1 MSSSGRPPTS
11 DPRARLAAL
20 TRTDF
25 SVLPGKPLPLGVT
38 DAREGL
44 NFSVFSRNATEA
56 SLVLYAIGDA
66 EPFLELP
73 LDTPYFRTG
82 DIWHVCIDG
91 LERGFEYGWRFDR
104 RPVAR
109 DAVHRFDPALVM
121 VDPYARAVSTVHVDG
136 RAEKRGVYTAGEF
149 DWKYVHQ
156 PAVPAS
162 EKIIYEMHV
171 RGFTRHPSS
180 EARHPGT
187 YRGLVEMIPYLRD
200 LGVTTVELLP
210 VYEFDD
216 AVNPD
221 MDPEVRKHLTNF
233 WGYSP
238 IGFFAPN
245 ARFASDGQHGE
256 QVGEFKFLVRE
267 LHRAGIEVILDVVFN
282 HTAEGSGLPNDRT
295 FSFRGIDN
303 AIYYMIDPKTGQ
315 YLDYSGCGNTLNC
328 NHPVV
333 RELVLNAL
341 RYWGGEMGVDGFRF
355 DLASVLSRGRDG
367 RVLVDPP
374 LIETIADDP
383 VMADLTLI
391 AEAWDAAGLYQVGTF
406 PAWGRWCEWNG
417 PFRDDVRRFLRGDAG
432 MVPTLASRLAGS
444 SDLYKASGRKPY
456 HSINFVTC
464 HDGFTL
470 ADLVAYNTKH
480 NEANGEENR
489 DGTGEN
495 FSWNC
500 GGEGP
505 TTNARVLAL
514 RGQQTRNFLAILFLS
529 QGTPMLLAGDEMG
542 RTQRGNNNAYCHDNE
557 ISWIDWRLLDQNAGI
572 HRFTKL
578 LIQFR
583 KAHPV
588 LRRDE
593 FLTGYGSA
601 GSPRPDVSWHGVQVG
616 APDFGTDSRSLA
628 MQLAG
633 EHAPQLDD
641 DVYLAMNSWVDDLDF
656 ELPAPPPGCVW
667 LRVIDTAE
675 ASPRD
680 IAEPGS
686 EEKVPGSTI
695 RVRAFSCVV
704 LRSGR

>member
-1 MSSSGRPPTS
+1 MLGSGRPPSS

-20 TRTDF
+20 TRADF

-38 DAREGL
+38 EVRDGL

-82 DIWHVCIDG
+82 DIWHVCIGG
-91 LERGFEYGWRFDR
+91 LERGFEYGWRLDR
-104 RPVAR
+104 NPVAR
-109 DAVHRFDPALVM
+109 DALHRFDASLVM
-121 VDPYARAVSTVHVDG
+121 VDPYARAVSTVQVGG
-136 RAEKRGVYTAGEF
+136 RAEKRSVFTASEF
-149 DWKYVHQ
+149 DWKYVQQ
-156 PAVPAS
+156 PAVPAA

-180 EARHPGT
+180 EVRHPGT
-187 YRGLVEMIPYLRD
+187 YRGLVETIPHLRD

-216 AVNPD
+216 SVNPD
-221 MDPEVRKHLTNF
+221 MDPELRQHLTNF
-233 WGYSP
+233 WGYNP

-245 ARFASDGQHGE
+245 ARFAADGQYGE
-256 QVGEFKFLVRE
+256 QVDEFKFLVRE

-282 HTAEGSGLPNDRT
+282 HTAEGSGAPTDRT

-303 AIYYMIDPKTGQ
+303 AIYYMVDPRSGK

-355 DLASVLSRGRDG
+355 DLAAVLSRGRDG
-367 RVLVDPP
+367 RVLADPP

-432 MVPTLASRLAGS
+432 LVPALASRLAGS
-444 SDLYKASGRKPY
+444 SDLYEASGRKPY

-480 NEANGEENR
+480 NEANGEQNR

-500 GGEGP
+500 GVEGP
-505 TTNARVLAL
+505 TSDPQVLAL
-514 RGQQTRNFLAILFLS
+514 RSQQTRNFLTILFLA

-557 ISWIDWRLLDQNAGI
+557 LSWIDWRLVDENAGI
-572 HRFTKL
+572 LRFTKL
-578 LIQFR
+578 LIAFR
-583 KAHPV
+583 KAHPA
-588 LRRDE
+588 LRRTE
-593 FLTGYGSA
+593 FLSGRGSL
-601 GSPRPDVSWHGVQVG
+601 SSVRPDVSWHGVR
-616 APDFGTDSRSLA
+616 AFEPDFGSNSHSLA
-628 MQLAG
+628 MLLAG
-633 EHAPQLDD
+633 EHAPQPDD
-641 DVYLAMNSWVDDLDF
+641 DIYLAMNAWVEDLDF
-656 ELPAPPPGCVW
+656 ELPTPPPGRVW
-667 LRVIDTAE
+667 LRVIDTF
-675 ASPRD
+675 ASSPGD
-680 IAEPGS
+680 IAEPGH
-686 EEKVPGSTI
+686 EERVIGATI
-695 RVRAFSCVV
+695 RVHAFSSVV
-704 LRSGR
+704 LRSSE

>member
-38 DAREGL
+38 RARDGL
-44 NFSVFSRNATEA
+44 NFSIFSRNATEA

-109 DAVHRFDPALVM
+109 DAVHRFDSSLVL
-121 VDPYARAVSTVHVDG
+121 VDPYARAVSTVHVNG
-136 RAEKRGVYTAGEF
+136 RAEKRGVHTEGEF

-156 PAVPAS
+156 PGIPAS

-180 EARHPGT
+180 EARNPGT

-256 QVGEFKFLVRE
+256 QVDEFKFLVRE
-267 LHRAGIEVILDVVFN
+267 LHRAGLEVILDVVFN
-282 HTAEGSGLPNDRT
+282 HTAEGSGSPSDRT

-303 AIYYMIDPKTGQ
+303 AIYYMIDPKTGR

-333 RELVLNAL
+333 RELVLSAL

-367 RVLVDPP
+367 RVLADPP

-417 PFRDDVRRFLRGDAG
+417 PFRDDVRQFLRGDSG
-432 MVPTLASRLAGS
+432 RVPKLASRLAGS
-444 SDLYKASGRKPY
+444 SDLYEASGRKPY

-480 NEANGEENR
+480 NEANGENNR
-489 DGTGEN
+489 DGTGDN

-500 GGEGP
+500 GAEGP
-505 TTNARVLAL
+505 TSNARVLSL
-514 RGQQTRNFLAILFLS
+514 RRQQTRNFLTILFLS
-529 QGTPMLLAGDEMG
+529 QGTPMLLAGDELG
-542 RTQRGNNNAYCHDNE
+542 RTQHGNNNAYCHDNE
-557 ISWIDWRLLDQNAGI
+557 LSWIDWRLRDDNADLF
-572 HRFTKL
+572 RFTKL
-578 LIQFR
+578 LIAFR
-583 KAHPV
+583 KAHSV
-588 LRRDE
+588 LRRTE
-593 FLTGYGSA
+593 FLTGRGSA
-601 GSPRPDVSWHGVQVG
+601 SSTRPDVSWHGVQVG
-616 APDFGTDSRSLA
+616 APDFGPDSRALA
-628 MQLAG
+628 MHLAG
-633 EHAPQLDD
+633 EHASQPDD
-641 DVYLAMNSWVDDLDF
+641 DVYFAVNAWVDDLDF
-656 ELPAPPPGCVW
+656 ELPSPPPGRIW

-675 ASPRD
+675 PSPRD
-680 IAEPGS
+680 IAEPGR
-686 EEKVPGSTI
+686 EERVIGSKI
-695 RVRAFSCVV
+695 CVRAFSSVV
-704 LRSGR
+704 LRSGL

>member
-1 MSSSGRPPTS
+1 MRPTGS

-20 TRTDF
+20 ASPDF
-25 SVLPGKPLPLGVT
+25 SIQPGKPLPLGVT
-38 DAREGL
+38 PASGGL
-44 NFSVFSRNATEA
+44 NFAVVSKHSTEA

-82 DIWHVCIDG
+82 DVWHVWIDG
-91 LERGFEYGWRFDR
+91 LDRGFEYGWRFDR
-104 RPVAR
+104 RPSPREAL
-109 DAVHRFDPALVM
+109 HRYDPSLVL
-121 VDPYARAVSTVHVDG
+121 VDPYSRAISTVFVEG
-136 RAEKRGVYTAGEF
+136 RAEKRGVQIASAF
-149 DWKYVHQ
+149 DWKYVQ
-156 PAVPAS
+156 KPAVPAT

-180 EARHPGT
+180 EVRHPGT
-187 YRGLVEMIPYLRD
+187 YRGLVEKIDYLKD

-216 AVNPD
+216 AVNPQ
-221 MDPEVRKHLTNF
+221 MDPELRRHLTNF
-233 WGYSP
+233 WGYNP
-238 IGFFAPN
+238 IGFFSPN
-245 ARFASDGQHGE
+245 ARYAADGQHGE
-256 QVGEFKFLVRE
+256 QVDEFKFMVRE
-267 LHRAGIEVILDVVFN
+267 MHLAGIEVILDVVFN
-282 HTAEGSGLPNDRT
+282 HTAEGNGGPGDRT

-303 AIYYMIDPKTGQ
+303 AIYYISDPRTGK

-333 RELVLNAL
+333 RELVLDAL
-341 RYWGGEMGVDGFRF
+341 RYWAGEMGVDGFRF
-355 DLASVLSRGRDG
+355 DLAAVLSRGRDG
-367 RVLVDPP
+367 RVLADPP

-417 PFRDDVRRFLRGDAG
+417 PFRDDVRRFLRGEGG

-444 SDLYKASGRKPY
+444 SDLYQPSGRRPY

-470 ADLVAYNTKH
+470 ADLVSYDTKH

-489 DGTGEN
+489 DGASEN

-500 GGEGP
+500 GVEGP
-505 TTNARVLAL
+505 TGDPRVVEL
-514 RGQQTRNFLAILFLS
+514 RRRQTRNFLAILLLS

-557 ISWIDWRLLDQNAGI
+557 IGWVDWRLLDENADL

-578 LIQFR
+578 LIAFR

-588 LRRDE
+588 LRRAD
-593 FLTGYGSA
+593 FLTGRGSA
-601 GSPRPDVSWHGVQVG
+601 WTRRPDVSWHGVDLG
-616 APDFGTDSRSLA
+616 APDFGPSSRSLA
-628 MQLAG
+628 MHLGG
-633 EHAPQLDD
+633 EHVAGGDD
-641 DVYLAMNSWVDDLDF
+641 DVYVAMNSWVDDLAF
-656 ELPAPPPGCVW
+656 ELPPPPPGCVW
-667 LRVIDTAE
+667 LRVVDTA
-675 ASPRD
+675 APSPRD
-680 IAEPGS
+680 IVEPGR
-686 EEKVPGSTI
+686 EENVDAARVVVRPFST
-695 RVRAFSCVV
+695 VV
-704 LRSGR
+704 LRSGRR